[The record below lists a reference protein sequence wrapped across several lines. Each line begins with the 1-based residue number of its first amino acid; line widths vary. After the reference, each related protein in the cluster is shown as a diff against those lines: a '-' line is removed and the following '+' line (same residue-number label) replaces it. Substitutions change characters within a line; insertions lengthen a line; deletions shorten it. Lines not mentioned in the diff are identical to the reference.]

1 LGNKPKLEFLAETAI
16 LTGGFTIDAPG
27 AVWVEDTLYLFGRSQ
42 ASQNLVV
49 STWSTSWSSWND
61 TNLQIYS
68 GPAVIAWDK
77 TRIDVFY
84 MGNTSQLMHTTF
96 WVGQPWVGITE
107 DLGGKITST
116 PSVSAWSYGR
126 FDVFAKGTNESNL
139 WWKSYDQCNGGW
151 SKWLKLSDI

>member
-1 LGNKPKLEFLAETAI
+1 
-16 LTGGFTIDAPG
+16 
-27 AVWVEDTLYLFGRSQ
+27 
-42 ASQNLVV
+42 
-49 STWSTSWSSWND
+49 
-61 TNLQIYS
+61 
-68 GPAVIAWDK
+68 
-77 TRIDVFY
+77 
-84 MGNTSQLMHTTF
+84 MHTTF